1 MAAPSGIT
9 YKAKRSNR
17 EVLRERLQ
25 NNSALR
31 DHFQSSRDVHHY
43 KKLTRP
49 TIRNHDIVKSHYR
62 DFAAYTQECFE
73 EGRSEKQAQPAEI
86 VIGTPLPPLEY
97 VKDFVCYLASALLGR
112 DASTFIRLETLRGYM
127 YTFLALW
134 PRYANVH
141 PTLEMRYQVRSYLLS
156 EELQASVKLSTK
168 IRTLKHIEPQCLQI
182 IMETLHSST
191 NIFRSNRTRL
201 QMAFLIL
208 FSAASAARP
217 GSVVESACYRGSN
230 EALTWGDIDFYLIPD
245 DEDPAHPS
253 LVVDIQLNLVKGYR
267 NVDHRYQKLLFTLE
281 LRKEHRMTCIVLPL
295 LGLAFHDSVFA
306 HFHSI
311 ESLLCPE
318 KPPTTR
324 VKIFLRNEVLTLPV
338 LRKEEKGGGG
348 KVSRTDAFHY
358 DGLNRCL
365 KLLSIAAGFP
375 ESITPYDFRASQG
388 NKADVDLGE
397 TARKTLMLHDPNS
410 KVYFANADQKCQ
422 NKYKSKT
429 MTADL
434 SAVSN
439 RRGQDENRITLFRT
453 VIAASSGRD
462 TNAPQHLSLEERA
475 KLLNEPELVKLQNE
489 KDEATNKI
497 QQLLANEQSE
507 EVEKQIIELRQ
518 IAAKASNGHRFLYL
532 RESCLRIKQARQE
545 FFDNAA
551 VRQMLN
557 PAEPVSRMSAGGS
570 DDKKY
575 RVESSF
581 LSLVNDLDS
590 GDPVTD
596 CCTLVNILI
605 AQPERIL
612 FQKFYPGERPDE
624 ENRCPHCSQEL
635 FTMSS
640 TKPGEHVHL
649 CTRRILSEKATAQIQ
664 ANFSSQECKYGKCL
678 EQFDQRSE
686 FISHLMTH
694 IKFARK
700 KSNHCK
706 WQIAPGVS
714 CGAEDIKDWREHF
727 AEIHGI
733 NLDQCI
739 FTEYC
744 TICGVWLY
752 DILGDRQVF
761 SNHHLAHYQ
770 DLFDSFSS
778 RPPEGASV
786 SLSPI
791 GIIETEKYIEYTP
804 GSGFDGELPEF
815 HGNFSDGI
823 ALVPAF
829 CPSCVFDEKLPMYMR
844 MHQFSNVFHFMEH
857 FNNIHRPLFTESE
870 NLCPVP
876 SCGHHR
882 FTKQEL
888 VIHFIKFHRKH
899 YKVKR
904 LLLPSPDMEV
914 VKYKRRKKSEGFWC
928 IGCSSEVNDINKH
941 LQRPQNSEKAR
952 ECARIGKYSVIANGE
967 RGPVQL
973 WTAPVLP

>member
-31 DHFQSSRDVHHY
+31 EHFESSRDVHHY
-43 KKLTRP
+43 KQLARP

-62 DFAAYTQECFE
+62 DFAAYVQEIFE
-73 EGRSEKQAQPAEI
+73 EGRSEKRAQPAEI
-86 VIGTPLPPLEY
+86 VIGTPLPSIEY
-97 VKDFVCYLASALLGR
+97 MKDFICYLASALRGR

-127 YTFLALW
+127 YTFFALW
-134 PRYANVH
+134 PRYANIQIT
-141 PTLEMRYQVRSYLLS
+141 PEMRYQLCSYMLS
-156 EELQASVKLSTK
+156 KELRGAVTLSTK
-168 IRTLKHIEPQCLQI
+168 IRTLKHVEPHCLQI

-348 KVSRTDAFHY
+348 KISKTEAFPY
-358 DGLNRCL
+358 DGLLHCL
-365 KLLSIAAGFP
+365 KSLSIAAGFLEP
-375 ESITPYDFRASQG
+375 LTPYDFRASQG

-410 KVYFANADQKCQ
+410 K

-434 SAVSN
+434 SAVTN
-439 RRGQDENRITLFRT
+439 RRSQDENRITLFRT
-453 VIAASSGRD
+453 TVAASSGRD

-507 EVEKQIIELRQ
+507 EVENQIIELRQ
-518 IAAKASNGHRFLYL
+518 IAAKASNAYRFMYL
-532 RESCLRIKQARQE
+532 RESALRIKQARQK
-545 FFDNAA
+545 FFDEAA
-551 VRQMLN
+551 VRQMVN
-557 PAEPVSRMSAGGS
+557 PTEPVLGMSAGGS
-570 DDKKY
+570 DDKQY
-575 RVESSF
+575 RIESSF
-581 LSLVNDLDS
+581 LSLVKDLDS

-596 CCTLVNILI
+596 CCTLVNVLI
-605 AQPERIL
+605 AQPEQIL
-612 FQKFYPGERPDE
+612 YQKFYPGERPDD
-624 ENRCPHCSQEL
+624 ENRCPHCSEDL
-635 FTMSS
+635 TTLKK
-640 TKPGEHVHL
+640 TKPGEHVHS
-649 CTRRILSEKATAQIQ
+649 CTRRILSEKATAQIE
-664 ANFSSQECKYGKCL
+664 ANFTSQECKYGKCL
-678 EQFDQRSE
+678 KKFDHRSE
-686 FISHLMTH
+686 FISHLFMTH
-694 IKFARK
+694 IKSATRN
-700 KSNHCK
+700 KSSRCCK

-714 CGAEDIKDWREHF
+714 CGVEDIKDWREHF
-727 AEIHGI
+727 AEIHGL
-733 NLDQCI
+733 NLDQSI
-739 FTEYC
+739 FVEFC
-744 TICGVWLY
+744 TICGIWLY

-761 SNHHLAHYQ
+761 NNHHLAHYEV
-770 DLFDSFSS
+770 LFDPFSL
-778 RPPEGASV
+778 RPSEGASV
-786 SLSPI
+786 SLLPI
-791 GIIETEKYIEYTP
+791 GITETEKYIEYAP
-804 GSGFDGELPEF
+804 GSGFDGVLPEF
-815 HGNFSDGI
+815 HGHFSDGI
-823 ALVPAF
+823 ALVPGF
-829 CPSCVFDEKLPMYMR
+829 CPTCVFDEELPI
-844 MHQFSNVFHFMEH
+844 FSNVFRFMEH
-857 FNNIHRPLFTESE
+857 FNHIHRPHFSESE

-876 SCGHHR
+876 SCGHNR

-888 VIHFIKFHRKH
+888 IIHLIKFHRIPLASTGKQ
-899 YKVKR
+899 YRVKR

-914 VKYKRRKKSEGFWC
+914 IKYKRRKKSEGFWC
-928 IGCSSEVNDINKH
+928 LGCSGEVNDINKH
-941 LQRPQNSEKAR
+941 LQRTQDNENAKR
-952 ECARIGKYSVIANGE
+952 CARTGKYSVITNGE

-973 WTAPVLP
+973 WTAPSSSESQS